1 MNLKI
6 EDFEGPLDLLL
17 HLVRISEMDIY
28 RVNIKEIIDQYLL
41 FIESIDKYDIDKSSE
56 YLVMASELI
65 HLKSKMLVNKDI
77 DDKEDIIDSD
87 FEINSEEELRNK
99 LINYEK
105 YKNITETFKVLKDN
119 RNDYYTKLPEDL
131 KEFSEGKVIINNDV
145 TMDDLINA
153 FLELQKRI
161 DLKKPLTTKI
171 TRKEYSVKEKVE
183 EIRNKLKDKESI
195 EFNELFDEYTKE
207 NFVVTFL
214 SILDMSKN
222 KEIYLKQDRVFSNII
237 INRGNVWN

>member
-28 RVNIKEIIDQYLL
+28 KVNISEIIEQYLS
-41 FIESIDKYDIDKSSE
+41 FIATIDKYDIDKSSE
-56 YLVMASELI
+56 YLVMAAELI
-65 HLKSKMLVNKDI
+65 HLKSKMLVNKDLDEKEEI
-77 DDKEDIIDSD
+77 DDSE
-87 FEINSEEELRNK
+87 FEINSVEELRNK

-105 YKNITETFKVLKDN
+105 YKNMTETFKELKEN

-131 KEFSEGKVIINNDV
+131 KEYSDGKIIINNNV
-145 TMDDLINA
+145 TIDNLINA

-161 DLKKPLTTKI
+161 ELKKPLTTKV

-183 EIRNKLKDKESI
+183 EIRNILKNKDRV
-195 EFNELFDEYTKE
+195 EFSELFEEFTKE

-214 SILDMSKN
+214 SVLDMSKN
-222 KEIYLKQDRVFSNII
+222 KEIFLKQDKVFSNIVI
-237 INRGNVWN
+237 ERGNL